1 MRIVRPRRGRAVLAT
16 LLTPLLVAGPLAPT
30 AAAQESD
37 DGDRS
42 VLRVALVQEIDHLNP
57 FTASFSSSAMIGRMT
72 WEFMTPPS
80 ADDATPT
87 EGVASEWE
95 SSEDGLTWTYTI
107 NPDVTWSDGED
118 VTSEDV
124 KFTFEKI
131 MNDPVAAE
139 ANGSYAENF
148 EKVTAPDEDTVKV
161 RTSEPQASMTALDIP
176 IVPEHIWSDVEDFSD
191 PKTDTLDY
199 VGVGSGP
206 FVITDHQP
214 NRFVKL
220 EANEHFWRG
229 DVAVDELQFIRF
241 ENADAAVSALQSG
254 EVDFVNRLTPAQ
266 FETLK
271 GSDGITTNS
280 ANGRRFSELMINPGA
295 KTQDGKRIGN
305 GHPALRDEQV
315 RRAIAYAIDPKTLVD
330 RVLGGYGQLPGGLVP
345 PIYDTFHYEPSEE
358 DKYTHDP
365 ARANRLLDEAGYEKG
380 PDGVRR
386 DENGD
391 PLELRLTGRSS
402 EDFDVRAADFIA
414 GWLGDVGIRVTKNL
428 ASDNQVDEQ
437 TTAANYDLAL
447 SGWGT
452 NPDPDYILA
461 KQTCDALPT
470 SEGNSTSSAF
480 FCDPAYDKLYR
491 QQLAEM
497 DTDKRAKLVKQAQE
511 LYYRAA
517 PSVVIGYEQAL
528 EAYRSDRWDGFPRQ
542 PKGEGVIMEQTGYW
556 GFAGA
561 EPVEGGAGGG
571 MPTGAWVAIGAV
583 ALIVVA
589 GGGTMLARRKGSAED
604 RE

>member
-1 MRIVRPRRGRAVLAT
+1 MRIVRPRRGRAVLAA

-37 DGDRS
+37 DGDSS

-139 ANGSYAENF
+139 ANGSYVENF

-402 EDFDVRAADFIA
+402 EDFDVRAADFVA

-497 DTDKRAKLVKQAQE
+497 DTDERAKLVKQAQE

>member
-1 MRIVRPRRGRAVLAT
+1 MRFARSRRGRAVSAA
-16 LLTPLLVAGPLAPT
+16 LLTPLLVAGPFTP
-30 AAAQESD
+30 AAGAQETG
-37 DGDRS
+37 DGEKS

-57 FTASFSSSAMIGRMT
+57 FTASFASSTMIGRMT

-80 ADDATPT
+80 AEDATPSP
-87 EGVASEWE
+87 GVASEWE

-107 NPDVTWSDGED
+107 NPDVKWSDGED

-139 ANGSYAENF
+139 ANGSYVENF
-148 EKVTAPDEDTVKV
+148 EKVTTPDEDTVQV

-176 IVPEHIWSDVEDFSD
+176 IVPEHIWSDVADFSA
-191 PKTDTLDY
+191 PKTDTLEY

-206 FVITDHQP
+206 FVISDYQP

-220 EANEHFWRG
+220 EANDRFWRS
-229 DVAVDELQFIRF
+229 DVAVDELQFIQY

-266 FETLK
+266 FETLE
-271 GSDGITTNS
+271 GSDGVATNS

-295 KTQDGKRIGN
+295 ENQDGESIGD
-305 GHPALRDEQV
+305 GHPALRKQQV
-315 RRAIAYAIDPKTLVD
+315 RQAIAYAIDPKTLVD

-345 PIYDTFHYEPSEE
+345 AIYETFHYEPSEE
-358 DKYTHDP
+358 DRYTYDP
-365 ARANRLLDEAGYEKG
+365 DRANRMLDEAGYEKG

-386 DENGD
+386 DENGR

-428 ASDNQVDEQ
+428 VSDNQVDEQ

-480 FCDPAYDKLYR
+480 YCDPAYDKLYR

-497 DTDKRAKLVKQAQE
+497 DTDKRAEIVKQAQE
-511 LYYRAA
+511 LYYKAA
-517 PSVVIGYEQAL
+517 PSVIIGYEQAL

-561 EPVEGGAGGG
+561 RPVDGGQSGG

-583 ALIVVA
+583 ALIVLA
-589 GGGTMLARRKGSAED
+589 GGGTMLARRKGSVDD

>member
-1 MRIVRPRRGRAVLAT
+1 MQFVRSRRGRAVLAASV
-16 LLTPLLVAGPLAPT
+16 TPLLVAAPFT
-30 AAAQESD
+30 PAAGAQETG
-37 DGDRS
+37 DGEKS

-57 FTASFSSSAMIGRMT
+57 FTAAFASSTMIGRMT
-72 WEFMTPPS
+72 WEFMSPPS
-80 ADDATPT
+80 AEDATPT
-87 EGVASEWE
+87 AGVASEWKP
-95 SSEDGLTWTYTI
+95 SKDGLTWTYTI
-107 NPDVTWSDGED
+107 NPDIKWSDGED

-124 KFTFEKI
+124 EFTFEKI

-139 ANGSYAENF
+139 ANGSYVENF
-148 EKVTAPDEDTVKV
+148 EEVTAPDEDTVKV

-176 IVPEHIWSDVEDFSD
+176 IVPEHIWSGVKDFSD
-191 PKTDTLDY
+191 PKTDTLDF

-206 FVITDHQP
+206 FVISEYQP

-220 EANEHFWRG
+220 EANKHFWRG
-229 DVAVDELQFIRF
+229 DVAVDELQFVRF

-266 FETLK
+266 FETLE
-271 GSDGITTNS
+271 GTDGITTNS

-295 KTQDGKRIGN
+295 ENQAGDRIGN
-305 GHPALRDEQV
+305 GHPALRKQRV
-315 RRAIAYAIDPKTLVD
+315 RQAIAYAIDPKTLVD

-345 PIYDTFHYEPSEE
+345 AIYDKFHYKPSEQ
-358 DKYTHDP
+358 DRYTFDP
-365 ARANRLLDEAGYEKG
+365 ARANRMLDQAGYEKG
-380 PDGVRR
+380 ADGIRR
-386 DENGD
+386 GDNGQ

-428 ASDNQVDEQ
+428 VSDNQVDEQ
-437 TTAANYDLAL
+437 TTGGNYDLAL

-470 SEGNSTSSAF
+470 AEGDSTTSAF
-480 FCDPAYDKLYR
+480 YCDPAYDKLYR
-491 QQLAEM
+491 RQLAEM
-497 DTDKRAKLVKQAQE
+497 DTDKRAELVKQAQE
-511 LYYRAA
+511 MVHKAA
-517 PSVVIGYEQAL
+517 PSVILAYEQSL
-528 EAYRSDRWDGFPRQ
+528 EAYRSDRWEGFPRQ
-542 PKGEGVIMEQTGYW
+542 PAGEGAIMEQTGYW

-561 EPVEGGAGGG
+561 KPVEGGGEGG

-583 ALIVVA
+583 ALVVVA
-589 GGGTMLARRKGSAED
+589 GGGTVLARRRASVED

>member
-1 MRIVRPRRGRAVLAT
+1 M
-16 LLTPLLVAGPLAPT
+16 TPLLAAGPLAPA

-37 DGDRS
+37 DGDKS

-87 EGVASEWE
+87 QGVASEWE

-107 NPDVTWSDGED
+107 NPDMTWSDGED

-139 ANGSYAENF
+139 ANGSYVENF

-176 IVPEHIWSDVEDFSD
+176 IVPEHVWSDVEDFSD

-206 FVITDHQP
+206 FVITGHQP

-220 EANEHFWRG
+220 EANEQFWRG

-295 KTQDGKRIGN
+295 RTQDGERIGT
-305 GHPALRDEQV
+305 GHPALRDDQV

-345 PIYDTFHYEPSEE
+345 PIYDTFHYEPSGK

-365 ARANRLLDEAGYEKG
+365 DRANRMLDEAGYEKG

-414 GWLGDVGIRVTKNL
+414 GWLGDVGIRVTRNL
-428 ASDNQVDEQ
+428 VSDNQVDEQ
-437 TTAANYDLAL
+437 TTAADYDLAL

-470 SEGNSTSSAF
+470 SDGNSTSSAF

-497 DTDKRAKLVKQAQE
+497 DIDKRAEFVKQAQE
-511 LYYRAA
+511 LYYKAA

-561 EPVEGGAGGG
+561 EPVEGGAGDG

-583 ALIVVA
+583 ALVVVA